1 MPGLWDGVTPQ
12 PEEGG
17 QVLPSFHVGI
27 CAQGVQ
33 PGCGDREPWSRQR
46 QMPVQL
52 AQDPDASSFLQSP
65 AVLLGASRPRSP
77 GAGTSGPTHE
87 SPAQFRVPRYSVY
100 VASFFLELLC
110 SVQTC
115 NCLESR
121 LDDTAPFSASE
132 DSWHVTRKP
141 PDPHLVGA
149 RLRASRR
156 PTLFKNFLK
165 FLTLRVELPV
175 SDLSFSNSL
184 HQLHG
189 TGTTLSFSSTE
200 GRV

>member
-1 MPGLWDGVTPQ
+1 MPRV
-12 PEEGG
+12 
-17 QVLPSFHVGI
+17 SS
-27 CAQGVQ
+27 QGVET
-33 PGCGDREPWSRQR
+33 G
-46 QMPVQL
+46 
-52 AQDPDASSFLQSP
+52 
-65 AVLLGASRPRSP
+65 SP
-77 GAGTSGPTHE
+77 GPGNARCPYSSLRTLTPPPFRKAQLCSSVRPGHGPPE
-87 SPAQFRVPRYSVY
+87 RGLLVPRTSLQRSSVSPGISVY

-110 SVQTC
+110 SIQTC

-132 DSWHVTRKP
+132 GSRRVTRKP